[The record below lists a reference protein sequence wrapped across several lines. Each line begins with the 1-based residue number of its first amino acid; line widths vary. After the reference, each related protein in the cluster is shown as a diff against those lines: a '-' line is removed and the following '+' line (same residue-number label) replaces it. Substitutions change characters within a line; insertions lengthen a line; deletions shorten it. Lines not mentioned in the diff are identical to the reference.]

1 MYRLKDAL
9 ISPKLCY
16 GAPPF
21 LAIGESPMD
30 SLYHKLRDS
39 QGAIATPANVAL
51 SSFTYDDDAGLAL
64 EKLYDGLV
72 G

>member
-1 MYRLKDAL
+1 
-9 ISPKLCY
+9 
-16 GAPPF
+16 
-21 LAIGESPMD
+21 MD

-39 QGAIATPANVAL
+39 QGAIATPANGAF

>member
-1 MYRLKDAL
+1 
-9 ISPKLCY
+9 
-16 GAPPF
+16 
-21 LAIGESPMD
+21 MD

-39 QGAIATPANVAL
+39 QGAIAKPANGAF